1 MRDRAFTPVP
11 WWDFV
16 QVVLQVSVAVAG
28 FLVAWLVW
36 QRVRAYVGRQ
46 DAEQDAL
53 RIGALIKAM
62 RSSGFDLD
70 VPGGP
75 ATLMPAP
82 GNTGSRWTS
91 PCANCSHPV
100 SIHDEAGVCTAKEC
114 IETARG
120 QGITRWDHLACPATY
135 TLVRE
140 IDPSV
145 GQINFFSR
153 QDLCC
158 RLCLLPMYEHTQVG
172 TQELSC
178 PLG

>member
-28 FLVAWLVW
+28 FLAAWLVW

-53 RIGALIKAM
+53 RIEALIKAM

-120 QGITRWDHLACPATY
+120 QGITRWEL
-135 TLVRE
+135 
-140 IDPSV
+140 
-145 GQINFFSR
+145 
-153 QDLCC
+153 
-158 RLCLLPMYEHTQVG
+158 LLPPGLVLSTVPPADVRAHPGRYPRVVLSTGLTCTQG
-172 TQELSC
+172 GCSIRPC
-178 PLG
+178 RAPRG